1 MKSLFSRKLVI
12 LGVCVAVVGGGAV
25 AVAATRTSSSPGV
38 GRQAYLDDLAKRLNI
53 SPETLSA
60 AARAARNEQIEAAV
74 ASGRI
79 TAAQAAVLNQR
90 AERRGSA
97 AILGLGVGRVHP
109 ATAAAAAY
117 LRITPAALRSDRRS
131 GKSLAQI
138 ASSTPGKSAEGLKTA
153 LVAADT
159 QRVKSAE
166 LARVITSAQEQQ
178 RLGEIPT
185 RVQQQITRTA
195 RRRRPAAAG
204 RTR

>member
-12 LGVCVAVVGGGAV
+12 LGVCVAVLGGGAV

-79 TAAQAAVLNQR
+79 TAAQAAVLKQR

-97 AILGLGVGRVHP
+97 PILGLGVGRVHP
-109 ATAAAAAY
+109 ATAAAAY
-117 LRITPAALRSDRRS
+117 LRITPVALRSDRRS

-166 LARVITSAQEQQ
+166 LAGVITSAQEQQ